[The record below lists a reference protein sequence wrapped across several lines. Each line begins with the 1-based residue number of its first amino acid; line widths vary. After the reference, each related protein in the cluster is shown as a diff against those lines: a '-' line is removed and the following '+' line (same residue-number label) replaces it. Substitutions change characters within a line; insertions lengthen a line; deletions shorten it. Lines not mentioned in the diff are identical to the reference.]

1 MVENT
6 FEPKD
11 LLAIKD
17 IAKRTY
23 TLSELATAFGL
34 STVKLAS
41 RLNKG
46 CPLNA
51 ALMIPNDLYIDA
63 VIENPDGTLHYD
75 VYKPVLCGT
84 VEDIFEYASQER
96 FY

>member
-1 MVENT
+1 MIENT

-17 IAKRTY
+17 IAKRRY
-23 TLSELATAFGL
+23 TMSELATAFGI
-34 STVKLAS
+34 SPVKLAS

-75 VYKPVLCGT
+75 VYRPVLCGT

-96 FY
+96 FH

>member
-1 MVENT
+1 MIENT

-11 LLAIKD
+11 LLAIKN
-17 IAKRTY
+17 IAKRTD

-34 STVKLAS
+34 STVKIAS

-46 CPLNA
+46 CPLNM
-51 ALMIPNDLYIDA
+51 ALMIPNDLHIDA
-63 VIENPDGTLHYD
+63 VIENSDGTLHYG
-75 VYKPVLCGT
+75 VNKPVLCGT
-84 VEDIFEYASQER
+84 VEDIFEYALQER